1 MEYEKG
7 KYAYYIKTYD
17 INGHT
22 YDGEVSKA
30 KVVKKNKGTRYFR
43 LYKFDNG
50 EEHYEYE
57 LYPNKK
63 EARKALLKV
72 LTEELT
78 EATKNY
84 NFFRDTVIENI
95 LKIAEEN

>member
-1 MEYEKG
+1 MDYEKG
-7 KYAYYIKTYD
+7 KYAYYIKTYG

-30 KVVKKNKGTRYFR
+30 KVVKKHKGTYHYM
-43 LYKFDNG
+43 LYQFDNG

-57 LYPNKK
+57 LYLNKK

-72 LTEELT
+72 LTDELI
-78 EATKNY
+78 EATKDY
-84 NFFRDTVIENI
+84 NFFRDIVTENI
-95 LKIAEEN
+95 LKIAEDE

>member
-1 MEYEKG
+1 MDYKKG
-7 KYAYYIKTYD
+7 SYAYYFSTYGV
-17 INGHT
+17 NGRA
-22 YDGEVSKA
+22 YDGVIIKA
-30 KVVKKNKGTRYFR
+30 KVVKKNKRTYTFR
-43 LYKFDNG
+43 SYTFDNG

-72 LTEELT
+72 LTDELT
-78 EATKNY
+78 EATKDY
-84 NFFRDTVIENI
+84 NFFRDTITENI